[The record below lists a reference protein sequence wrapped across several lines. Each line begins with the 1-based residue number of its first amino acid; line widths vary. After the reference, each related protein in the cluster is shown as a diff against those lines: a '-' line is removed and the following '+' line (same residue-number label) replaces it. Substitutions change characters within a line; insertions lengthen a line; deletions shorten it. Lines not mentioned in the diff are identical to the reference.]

1 GSAKRRLPRARP
13 RSERWA
19 MKAAAGPLLAL
30 ALLACSL
37 LACGGRSLGHRTPL
51 PSPRSKR
58 SLRWQ
63 DISDTGPDDSSGP
76 DDGQDDSNAGS
87 DDVGDGNGNGEH
99 KEGSGYYDQPQI
111 GGSAYQEEWLM
122 DSFLPQIHKTKLRK
136 NEGFPGLSKYRL
148 FPSDVGKES
157 GQNRRKAA
165 RSESSL
171 SSSASTS
178 EKFPSFSTPAKQS
191 SGTTSADAS
200 SVMSITS
207 SSAAAGIRM
216 CATGAT
222 SNSPHT
228 DTTKTHTAKT
238 ESAKTVP
245 ATAATKK
252 VKISAVA
259 SAPQDDSG
267 KFVINRYAQV
277 GHHSAYMEYMDPMKS
292 YACRWHI
299 WIIAILCALLL
310 LLTVVHLAP
319 RTPVPESL
327 LPQEPALSPPTPPI
341 VPKAKSTE
349 IWEDDIYDVSETV
362 KMGRSPSLEGH
373 ETVH

>member
-1 GSAKRRLPRARP
+1 
-13 RSERWA
+13 

-37 LACGGRSLGHRTPL
+37 LACGAKVLGHRTPL

-63 DISDTGPDDSSGP
+63 DISDAGPDDSSWP
-76 DDGQDDSNAGS
+76 DDGQGDSNAGS
-87 DDVGDGNGNGEH
+87 DDAGDGNGEH
-99 KEGSGYYDQPQI
+99 KGGSGYYDQPQI

-122 DSFLPQIHKTKLRK
+122 DSFLPHIHKTKLRK
-136 NEGFPGLSKYRL
+136 NKSFPDLSKYRL
-148 FPSDVGKES
+148 FPSDVGEES
-157 GQNRRKAA
+157 GQNRREAA
-165 RSESSL
+165 SSESSV

-178 EKFPSFSTPAKQS
+178 AKFPSISTPAKQWS
-191 SGTTSADAS
+191 EATSADAS
-200 SVMSITS
+200 SVTSITS

-216 CATGAT
+216 CASEAT

-228 DTTKTHTAKT
+228 DTTKTHTAKA
-238 ESAKTVP
+238 ESAKTAP

-277 GHHSAYMEYMDPMKS
+277 EHHSAYMEYMDPMKS

-310 LLTVVHLAP
+310 LLAVVHLAP
-319 RTPVPESL
+319 RTPAPESL
-327 LPQEPALSPPTPPI
+327 LPQEPALSPPTPPL
-341 VPKAKSTE
+341 VPKAKSPE